1 MLTIVEMAPT
11 GEASQKTPA
20 KVEFMAK
27 AAVATVVDVAAVEEH
42 LARYVVSCPL
52 CKGLGELGVAHNE
65 CKIISG
71 ADEKDGISVV
81 VILCKRCGY
90 LMTLAADQI
99 PKKPAEQIPKKSARP
114 RAKAA

>member
-1 MLTIVEMAPT
+1 MLTIVEIAPT

-27 AAVATVVDVAAVEEH
+27 AAVAGVDVAAVEEH

-52 CKGLGELGVAHNE
+52 CKGVGQLGVAHEE

-71 ADEKDGISVV
+71 ADAKDGISVV

-99 PKKPAEQIPKKSARP
+99 LSKKSSAKP

>member
-1 MLTIVEMAPT
+1 MLTIVEIAPT

-27 AAVATVVDVAAVEEH
+27 AAVAGVDVAAVEEH

-52 CKGLGELGVAHNE
+52 CKGVGQLGVAHEE

-71 ADEKDGISVV
+71 ADAADGISVV
-81 VILCKRCGY
+81 VVLCKRCGY

-99 PKKPAEQIPKKSARP
+99 LPKKSSAKP

>member
-1 MLTIVEMAPT
+1 MAPT

-27 AAVATVVDVAAVEEH
+27 AAVVGVDVAAVEEH

-52 CKGLGELGVAHNE
+52 CKGVGQPGVAHDQ

-71 ADEKDGISVV
+71 ADAADGIAVV
-81 VILCKRCGY
+81 VVLCRRCGY

-99 PKKPAEQIPKKSARP
+99 PKASSKS
-114 RAKAA
+114 

>member
-1 MLTIVEMAPT
+1 MAPT
-11 GEASQKTPA
+11 GEASRKTPA

-27 AAVATVVDVAAVEEH
+27 AAVVGVDVAAVEEH

-52 CKGLGELGVAHNE
+52 CKGVGLGVAHEE

-71 ADEKDGISVV
+71 ADVKDGISVV
-81 VILCKRCGY
+81 VVLCKRCGY

-99 PKKPAEQIPKKSARP
+99 LLKKSSAKP

>member
-1 MLTIVEMAPT
+1 
-11 GEASQKTPA
+11 
-20 KVEFMAK
+20 MAK
-27 AAVATVVDVAAVEEH
+27 AAAAGVDVAAVEEH

-52 CKGLGELGVAHNE
+52 CKGVGQLGVAHEE

-71 ADEKDGISVV
+71 SDAADGIPVV

-99 PKKPAEQIPKKSARP
+99 LPRKTATRRAR
-114 RAKAA
+114 AA